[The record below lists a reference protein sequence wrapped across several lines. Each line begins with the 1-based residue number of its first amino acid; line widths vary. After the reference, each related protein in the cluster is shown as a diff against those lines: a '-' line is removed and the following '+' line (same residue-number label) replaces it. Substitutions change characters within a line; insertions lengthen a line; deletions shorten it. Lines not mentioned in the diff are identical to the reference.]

1 MATSA
6 DIENVK
12 EAIGLKG
19 PRPEL
24 SRTKEIDTEL
34 EELLAKKAAAIKVVG
49 IGGAGNN
56 TLSRMAEIGIKGA
69 ELIALNTDAKDLLC
83 CVCDKK
89 ILIGK
94 ETSGGLGAGSNPK
107 IGAES
112 IIICEYT

>member
-34 EELLAKKAAAIKVVG
+34 EELLAKK
-49 IGGAGNN
+49 
-56 TLSRMAEIGIKGA
+56 SSCYQSCRYWW
-69 ELIALNTDAKDLLC
+69 
-83 CVCDKK
+83 
-89 ILIGK
+89 
-94 ETSGGLGAGSNPK
+94 SW
-107 IGAES
+107 
-112 IIICEYT
+112 